1 MICTSPASAP
11 GLVEERTALLQRH
24 LPTISD
30 ATVRTREEMAEPRP
44 EQDAG
49 RARDE
54 SRAVVQNAARTTDTI
69 LGASETVDDRA
80 SRIVRGSAD
89 EATRGHAAAI
99 QARIQDVFAACAFPG
114 RAGRRRGEDAL
125 LEAPA
130 LPDVAAMPQGAI
142 VALVA

>member
-1 MICTSPASAP
+1 
-11 GLVEERTALLQRH
+11 
-24 LPTISD
+24 
-30 ATVRTREEMAEPRP
+30 MAEPRP

-54 SRAVVQNAARTTDTI
+54 SRAVVQNAARATDTI
-69 LGASETVDDRA
+69 LGASGTVDDR
-80 SRIVRGSAD
+80 AD

-125 LEAPA
+125 PDRPA
-130 LPDVAAMPQGAI
+130 RPDVAAVPQGAI
-142 VALVA
+142 VA